1 MGKIEE
7 IKENN
12 RDSLEEIAEENI
24 ELSQRESL
32 HKTINWPRNENN
44 SPEFRKTIKGS
55 QIDESDG
62 DGLINW
68 ALNLPD
74 EMSGS
79 HSSQFF
85 KHPK

>member
-1 MGKIEE
+1 MGKAGEV
-7 IKENN
+7 KA
-12 RDSLEEIAEENI
+12 DHADTLEEIAEENI
-24 ELSQRESL
+24 GLSQRESL
-32 HKTINWPRNENN
+32 HETINWPKKETQ